1 MNLCVYVRLFAHVQ
15 MKRRVQWMC
24 VRMMSVCACFIHM
37 RDSRR
42 RRRHHRCHRSRSTLC
57 YGPKCEWISQKQN
70 KSVNYFKRILII
82 FCEIFEL
89 WIVNGF
95 GYNGAVYASWMW
107 ILCVCF
113 AVRSHRHTCKN
124 NSQHQ
129 NENKKV
135 SNNSSSTKTTG
146 KWIKINDKWV
156 FESNCIAETS
166 QIWEANGKRQ
176 QNNIK
181 KNVWYMLT
189 FWPRNA
195 SFFPLRIHS
204 HADSVVSHSFFRFW
218 LSLVWFLICFF
229 FPLFYHLNLLVVIA

>member
-42 RRRHHRCHRSRSTLC
+42 RHHHRCHRSRSTLC

-82 FCEIFEL
+82 FWEIFEL

-107 ILCVCF
+107 ILCVC
-113 AVRSHRHTCKN
+113 VLRCDRTDTH
-124 NSQHQ
+124 
-129 NENKKV
+129 V
-135 SNNSSSTKTTG
+135 KTT
-146 KWIKINDKWV
+146 
-156 FESNCIAETS
+156 
-166 QIWEANGKRQ
+166 ANTKMKTKRWATTAAAQKQ
-176 QNNIK
+176 QANE
-181 KNVWYMLT
+181 
-189 FWPRNA
+189 
-195 SFFPLRIHS
+195 
-204 HADSVVSHSFFRFW
+204 
-218 LSLVWFLICFF
+218 
-229 FPLFYHLNLLVVIA
+229 